1 LKNRLLIPW
10 TILIQKCHIADET
23 SSTSGERKP
32 VIKQH
37 FNIKVSNVQGNVAV
51 GRKSAK
57 IHSEPKGISCPVMF
71 KEMHA
76 L

>member
-1 LKNRLLIPW
+1 MKNRLLIPW
-10 TILIQKCHIADET
+10 TILIQKCHIAD
-23 SSTSGERKP
+23 ERKP